1 MKKIRSALVIPL
13 LATASWLACATSSL
27 GAELVV
33 NVSGLKSDEGAL
45 GCALFGAAAADA
57 FPLDLKQATT
67 QRAKAQPGSMRCVF
81 MNLAAGSYAVSA
93 SHDLND
99 NGKTDRNFI
108 GQPTEPWAVS
118 NNVRPALRAPRFAEC
133 AFSLAADEV
142 KQIELRL
149 AQ

>member
-1 MKKIRSALVIPL
+1 MKNITRTFLTPL
-13 LATASWLACATSSL
+13 LATAWLAGAGPSL
-27 GAELVV
+27 GAELVIH
-33 NVSGLKSDEGAL
+33 VSGLKSDEGAL
-45 GCALFGAAAADA
+45 GCALFAAGAADA
-57 FPLDLKQATT
+57 FPLDLKPATT

-81 MNLAAGSYAVSA
+81 MNLAAGRYAASA
-93 SHDLND
+93 AHDLND
-99 NGKTDRNFI
+99 NGKTERNFV

-118 NNVRPALRAPRFAEC
+118 NNVRPAFRAPRFAES